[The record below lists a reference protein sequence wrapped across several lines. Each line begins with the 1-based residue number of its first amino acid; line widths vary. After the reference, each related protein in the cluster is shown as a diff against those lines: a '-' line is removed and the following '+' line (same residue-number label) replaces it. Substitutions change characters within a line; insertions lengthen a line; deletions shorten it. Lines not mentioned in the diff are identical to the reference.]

1 VVFHFKIVDNGDGSG
16 TYFVAADDI
25 HRGIDVVRWTGPPNS
40 VGAAAPQRPR
50 AARPRTSDCLR
61 RPHCCCRAR
70 PYSDTGA
77 GGATASG
84 LL

>member
-1 VVFHFKIVDNGDGSG
+1 LVLLRVAVAACGCPARARLVVFHFKIVDNGDGSR

-25 HRGIDVVRWTGPPNS
+25 RRGI
-40 VGAAAPQRPR
+40 
-50 AARPRTSDCLR
+50 
-61 RPHCCCRAR
+61 CRAR

-77 GGATASG
+77 GGAAASG